1 MKGVLKM
8 IITLKDG
15 SKKEYASPMSI
26 IDIAKDISEGLA
38 RAACVGEVDGEVCD
52 LRTVVDKDA
61 EVNILTFD
69 SDAGKHAYRHTC
81 SHVLAEAV
89 KNLYPDAKMT
99 IGPSIDNGFYYDFD
113 MPALTRE
120 DLDKIEAEMKK
131 IIKKGDEITRFTL
144 PRDEAIKLFE
154 ERSEPYKVELIEDL
168 PEDEIISF
176 YQQGDFIELCAGP
189 HLMST
194 KQIKAFKLTSS
205 SGAYWRGDEH
215 NKMLT
220 RIYGTAFNK
229 KVNLEE
235 YLEYLADIKNRDHNR
250 LGREMELF
258 TTVDIIGQGLPL
270 FMPKG
275 TKMIQKLQRW
285 IEDLEDY
292 EWGYVR
298 TRTPL
303 MAKSTLYKISD
314 HWYHYKDGMFVFGYD
329 NIDELN
335 NAEDATRE
343 IRGLEDL
350 SLIENDA
357 DANAFAL
364 RPMTCPFQYYV
375 YKAKQ
380 HSYRDLPY
388 RMGETSTLF
397 RNEDSGEMHGLTRV
411 RQFTISEGHLVCTP
425 EQIDEEFKN
434 CVKLAKYCLTTL
446 GLDGDVTYR
455 MSKWDPENPGKY
467 LGTAEEWDKV
477 ESAMREILDEI
488 GLDYTEASGEAAFYG
503 PKLDIQAKNVY
514 GKEDTMITIQL
525 DMFLAERYD
534 MYYIDKNGEKKRPY
548 IIHRTSLGCYERTLA
563 WLIEKYSG
571 NFPTW
576 LCAEQVRILPISDKY
591 QDYAEEIFAEL
602 RRNGVDV
609 TIDSSSERIGYKIRK
624 AQMEKLPYM
633 LVVGQQEAENK
644 TVSVRSRFEGDEG
657 SKPLSEFVNAICE
670 EIRTKSIREKKVSE
684 EEKKDK

>member
-1 MKGVLKM
+1 M

-131 IIKKGDEITRFTL
+131 IIKRGDVITRFTL
-144 PRDEAIKLFE
+144 PRDESIKLFQD
-154 ERSEPYKVELIEDL
+154 RNEPYKVELIEDL

-229 KVNLEE
+229 KADLEE

-467 LGTAEEWDKV
+467 LGTVEEWDKV